1 MFWKI
6 VIFIIIGV
14 AGGVIGGMGMGGGT
28 LLIPLLTLFTGTDQH
43 LAQAV
48 NLIAFIP
55 MSLVALVIHM
65 KNKLVEFK
73 HVLITAI
80 PAVAA
85 SVAAALISKR
95 VEGAALSVYFGI
107 FLMALGVY
115 QLVCAIIAFVKNK
128 KKKESKGDARD
139 ESGEIRQD

>member
-128 KKKESKGDARD
+128 KKKESKGDACD

>member
-6 VIFIIIGV
+6 VIFVIIGV